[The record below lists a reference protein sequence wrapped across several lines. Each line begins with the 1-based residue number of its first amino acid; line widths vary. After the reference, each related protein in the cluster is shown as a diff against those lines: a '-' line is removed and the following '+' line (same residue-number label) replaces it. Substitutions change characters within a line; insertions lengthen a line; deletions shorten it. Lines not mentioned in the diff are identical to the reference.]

1 MTTGDLESQQGD
13 GVSTQVCNVDSL
25 GAPCTCTGRARGTKR
40 RRKGEKKKLSV
51 AGETREKIR
60 KLYKPQIVN

>member
-1 MTTGDLESQQGD
+1 MVLAHKCAD
-13 GVSTQVCNVDSL
+13 VDSL
-25 GAPCTCTGRARGTKR
+25 GDPCTCTGRAGGTKR
-40 RRKGEKKKLSV
+40 RRKGEKEKLSV

>member
-1 MTTGDLESQQGD
+1 MVLAHKCAD
-13 GVSTQVCNVDSL
+13 VDSL
-25 GAPCTCTGRARGTKR
+25 GDPCTCTGRAGGTKR
-40 RRKGEKKKLSV
+40 RRKGEKEQLSV